1 MNIFPMLKKKSPSI
15 PLFQRGRRFN
25 AIDYPSLKKRG
36 QGRFSMGQTMRVQ
49 IRLVF
54 QLLSIVVLTAQAS
67 AQYVSLEAAK
77 KDGKV
82 FVYGTIIPQV
92 MKLIEAGFEAK
103 YGVNIE
109 YWRGDATKVV
119 DRMLTEWRAGKPGFD
134 MVIGARGPLSL
145 AKADGV
151 YTKFTPASA
160 ANFPAKF
167 RDKDGQLTA
176 WRITPVG
183 ILTNTDL
190 VKPADMPK
198 SLDDLL
204 DPKWQGKISMPDPS
218 RHASTATFLWNL
230 QKFKGDKWMDFV
242 RALAKQK
249 PLLVESYSSVPNA
262 IVRGEAALGI
272 SYIQYVPQTKGPI
285 GFAPI
290 DQVLADPS
298 DAAISAKAVNP
309 NAARFLIEYLCSPE
323 GQKKVAETHEFVLSP
338 GVYPAIKGADRIV
351 ANMQLLEDP
360 SHEQLQKL
368 LGEFRQLFVAQ

>member
-1 MNIFPMLKKKSPSI
+1 MVKV
-15 PLFQRGRRFN
+15 
-25 AIDYPSLKKRG
+25 Y
-36 QGRFSMGQTMRVQ
+36 
-49 IRLVF
+49 RL
-54 QLLSIVVLTAQAS
+54 SWDWVVLSVLLIAAPVNLSSQG
-67 AQYVSLEAAK
+67 VSLEAAK
-77 KDGKV
+77 KEGKV

-119 DRMLTEWRAGKPGFD
+119 DRVLTEWRAGKPGFD
-134 MVIGARGPLSL
+134 MVIGARGPLAL

-151 YTKFTPASA
+151 YVKYTPARA

-167 RDKDGQLTA
+167 RDPDGQLTA

-190 VKPADMPK
+190 VKANDVPK
-198 SLDDLL
+198 SWDDLL
-204 DPKWQGKISMPDPS
+204 NPKWQEKITMPDPT

-230 QKFKGDKWMDFV
+230 QKIKGDKWLDFV

-249 PLLVESYSSVPNA
+249 PHLVESYSSVPNA

-290 DQVLADPS
+290 DQVFADPS

-309 NAARFLIEYLCSPE
+309 NAARFLIDYLCSPE
-323 GQKKVAETHEFVLSP
+323 GQKKIAETHEFVLSP
-338 GVYPAIKGADRIV
+338 GVFPAIKGADRIV
-351 ANMQLLEDP
+351 ANLQLLEDP
-360 SHEQLQKL
+360 SAEQLQKL
-368 LGEFRQLFVAQ
+368 QADFRQLFVAK

>member
-1 MNIFPMLKKKSPSI
+1 MLPFKLSVMIALLLALP
-15 PLFQRGRRFN
+15 FQVH
-25 AIDYPSLKKRG
+25 A
-36 QGRFSMGQTMRVQ
+36 QG
-49 IRLVF
+49 
-54 QLLSIVVLTAQAS
+54 
-67 AQYVSLEAAK
+67 VSLEAAK
-77 KDGKV
+77 KEGKV
-82 FVYGTIIPQV
+82 VVYGTIVPQV
-92 MKLIEAGFEAK
+92 MKLIGAGFEAK

-119 DRMLTEWRAGKPGFD
+119 DRVLTEWRAGRPGFD

-151 YTKFTPASA
+151 YAKFTPASA

-176 WRITPVG
+176 WRVTPVG

-190 VKPADMPK
+190 VKANDVPK
-198 SLDDLL
+198 SWDDLL

-230 QKFKGDKWMDFV
+230 QKIKGDKWLDFV
-242 RALAKQK
+242 RALAKQR

-290 DQVLADPS
+290 DQPFADPS
-298 DAAISAKAVNP
+298 DSAISAKAANP
-309 NAARFLIEYLCSPE
+309 NAARFLVDYLCSPE

-338 GVYPAIKGADRIV
+338 GVYPAIKGADRIM
-351 ANMQLLEDP
+351 ANLTLLDDP
-360 SHEQLQKL
+360 SAEQLQKL
-368 LGEFRQLFVAQ
+368 LGDFRQVFMAK